1 MTANSSVQ
9 DSAAWPAIWIVK
21 QIKDFIDQSPANTL
35 QNEHNDRAWAH
46 PLVGFSRG
54 DDPLYQFFK
63 GHIGPFHLTPWEIFT
78 KTFPPAKVTP
88 DQLTVISWVLPH
100 IEKTKADNRKETVYP
115 SERWARARI
124 FGEEANRKLRKHVV
138 ETLHASGHNA
148 VAPMLSPFFEI
159 KQSEEFGFSSTWSER
174 HAAYVSGL
182 GTFGLSDGLI
192 TPKGKAMR
200 CGSVVAHITIPPTN
214 RPYQDH
220 NAYCLFHAK
229 GLCGR
234 CIQRCPVGAITEA
247 GHDKVK
253 CEHYLLPTTADYV
266 KAHFGF
272 DGYGCGLCQT
282 NVPCE
287 SKIPTQ
293 ADLPEEKQVT

>member
-1 MTANSSVQ
+1 MRVDDQLRNP
-9 DSAAWPAIWIVK
+9 AAWIEK
-21 QIKDFIDQSPANTL
+21 QIKDFIDHSPANTL
-35 QNEHNDRAWAH
+35 QNEQHDKAWGE

-54 DDPLYQFFK
+54 DDPLYQFYK
-63 GHIGPFHLTPWEIFT
+63 GHIGSFHLTPAEIFT
-78 KTFPPAKVTP
+78 QTFPSTQITP
-88 DQLTVISWVLPH
+88 DQLTIISWVLPH
-100 IEKTKADNRKETVYP
+100 MEKTKADNRKETGYP

-124 FGEEANRKLRKHVV
+124 LGEECNRKLCEHVV
-138 ETLHASGHNA
+138 ETLHASGHDA

-174 HAAYVSGL
+174 HAAYASGL

-200 CGSVVAHITIPPTN
+200 CGSVIAHITIPPTD

-220 NAYCLFHAK
+220 NAYCLFHTK
-229 GLCGR
+229 GLCGK

-247 GHDKVK
+247 GHDKVR
-253 CEHYLLPTTADYV
+253 CEHYLLPTTAEYV
-266 KAHFGF
+266 RSHYRFK
-272 DGYGCGLCQT
+272 GYGCGLCQT

-293 ADLPEEKQVT
+293 ADLPEKGRTT

>member
-1 MTANSSVQ
+1 MSLN
-9 DSAAWPAIWIVK
+9 DHKRNPAAWIEK
-21 QIKDFIDQSPANTL
+21 QIKDFIHTSPANTL
-35 QNEHNDRAWAH
+35 QNEQRDKAWED

-63 GHIGPFHLTPWEIFT
+63 EHIGSFHLTPEEIFT
-78 KTFPPAKVTP
+78 QTFPSAQITS
-88 DQLTVISWVLPH
+88 DQLTIISWILPH
-100 IEKTKADNRKETVYP
+100 IEYTKADNRKETVYP
-115 SERWARARI
+115 AERWARARI
-124 FGEEANRKLRKHVV
+124 YGEECNRNLCGHVV
-138 ETLHASGHNA
+138 KILRASGYDA

-200 CGSVVAHITIPPTN
+200 CGSVIAHITIPPTD
-214 RPYQDH
+214 RPYDDH
-220 NAYCLFHAK
+220 NAYCLFHTK

-247 GHDKVK
+247 GHDKIR
-253 CEHYLLPTTADYV
+253 CEHFLIPTTAEYV
-266 KAHFGF
+266 RSHYRFK
-272 DGYGCGLCQT
+272 GYGCGLCQT
-282 NVPCE
+282 SVPCE
-287 SKIPTQ
+287 SKIPTK
-293 ADLPEEKQVT
+293 ADLSEE